1 MTEQYTPRENIADYL
16 VELHTGDLILLKSPI
31 DWKEGEE
38 VRKANDG
45 QGGIDINKLCEMV
58 CENTEATEITYDQ
71 MYRMCEQLLQ
81 MEEAKPGSV
90 FPK

>member
-1 MTEQYTPRENIADYL
+1 MTEQYTPRENIADHL
-16 VELHTGDLILLKSPI
+16 VELSTGELILLKSPM

-38 VRKANDG
+38 MRKG
-45 QGGIDINKLCEMV
+45 SPGSSGIDVNKLCEMV

-81 MEEAKPGSV
+81 MEEANPGRV
-90 FPK
+90 FPQ

>member
-16 VELHTGDLILLKSPI
+16 VELHTGELVLLKSPV
-31 DWKEGEE
+31 DWQEGEE
-38 VRKANDG
+38 VRKADVG
-45 QGGIDINKLCEMV
+45 QGGINVNKLCARV